1 MKILAVVGAR
11 PNFIKI
17 APLLRRFNE
26 TDGMAYTLIHTG
38 QHYDVTLSQVF
49 FEQLDIPT
57 PDHYLGVG
65 SGTHGVQT
73 GKTMMKIE
81 EVLMEGDYDLVCAVG
96 DVNSTLAAA
105 LAAVKLQVPVA
116 HIEAGYRSF
125 DMRMPEEINR
135 VLVDRVS
142 QLLFAPTETAV
153 LNLINE
159 GIPQERIFL
168 VGNIMCETLLMNM
181 DKMSRPEGVD
191 VDDYVLL
198 TAHRAENTDDPARLR
213 SILEGAS
220 ASDLPVIFP
229 AHPRTVRKL
238 DDLGMRRWVD
248 EQSTIRII
256 EPLTY
261 LDFQYALSHARCV
274 LTDSGGVQEE
284 ALMHHV
290 PCLTLRTNTE
300 RMITLQYGANRL
312 VGTNAD
318 RIGTHLKDMV
328 HKGTTTWPIPPF
340 WDEHVSQRIVGH
352 LKGHKDLISIPS
364 NDLIMP

>member
-1 MKILAVVGAR
+1 MNILTVVGAR
-11 PNFIKI
+11 PNFIKV
-17 APLLRRFNE
+17 APLLRQFKRN
-26 TDGMAYTLIHTG
+26 DISYDLIHTG
-38 QHYDVTLSQVF
+38 QHYDLALSQVF

-73 GKTMMKIE
+73 GRTMMKIE
-81 EVLMEGDYDLVCAVG
+81 EVLMEQDYDLVCVVG

-105 LAAVKLQVPVA
+105 LAAVKLHVPVA
-116 HIEAGYRSF
+116 HIEAGYRSY

-159 GIPQERIFL
+159 GVPQERIFL
-168 VGNIMCETLLMNM
+168 VGNIMCETLLTNM
-181 DKMSRPEGVD
+181 SKMSRPSVIEED
-191 VDDYVLL
+191 EYVLL
-198 TAHRAENTDDPARLR
+198 TAHRAENTDDPQRLR

-220 ASDLPVIFP
+220 ASDLPVLFP
-229 AHPRTVRKL
+229 AHPRTVQKL
-238 DDLGMRRWVD
+238 EDLGLREWV
-248 EQSTIRII
+248 EKTSSIHII

-261 LDFQYALSHARCV
+261 LDFQYALSHARVV

-300 RMITLQYGANRL
+300 RMITLQYGANTL
-312 VGTNAD
+312 VGMESS
-318 RIGTHLKDMV
+318 RIAAHLRRALQG
-328 HKGTTTWPIPPF
+328 HRGSWPIPPF
-340 WDEHVSQRIVGH
+340 WDEHVTERIVGH
-352 LKGHKDLISIPS
+352 IREHSELISIPS
-364 NDLIMP
+364 NDIIMP

>member
-1 MKILAVVGAR
+1 
-11 PNFIKI
+11 
-17 APLLRRFNE
+17 
-26 TDGMAYTLIHTG
+26 
-38 QHYDVTLSQVF
+38 
-49 FEQLDIPT
+49 
-57 PDHYLGVG
+57 
-65 SGTHGVQT
+65 
-73 GKTMMKIE
+73 
-81 EVLMEGDYDLVCAVG
+81 
-96 DVNSTLAAA
+96 
-105 LAAVKLQVPVA
+105 
-116 HIEAGYRSF
+116 
-125 DMRMPEEINR
+125 
-135 VLVDRVS
+135 
-142 QLLFAPTETAV
+142 
-153 LNLINE
+153 
-159 GIPQERIFL
+159 
-168 VGNIMCETLLMNM
+168 
-181 DKMSRPEGVD
+181 
-191 VDDYVLL
+191 
-198 TAHRAENTDDPARLR
+198 
-213 SILEGAS
+213 
-220 ASDLPVIFP
+220 
-229 AHPRTVRKL
+229 
-238 DDLGMRRWVD
+238 MRRWVD